1 MKNYYIWLFIAFAT
15 LFSGCKEKYSPKPK
29 GYYRIDFPVK
39 EYVSYQGNC
48 AFRFEHPKRS
58 IIDTKSKSLR
68 EKCWFNLHYPQYNCT
83 IHLSYFDIQGD
94 TLYNFIEEARTL
106 AMKHIVKANQI
117 KETEIAN
124 DQKNVYGVIY
134 DFEGETATNLQFFL
148 TDNSNHFIRGAM
160 YYNLVPQPDSLEPVT
175 SYIKADLHHFIES
188 FSWR

>member
-1 MKNYYIWLFIAFAT
+1 MKNHYIWLFIVFAT
-15 LFSGCKEKYSPKPK
+15 LFSGCKENYSPKPK

-117 KETEIAN
+117 KETEIARSN
-124 DQKNVYGVIY
+124 KDQIQLELPGQQQKQNVGSKQNN
-134 DFEGETATNLQFFL
+134 GNCQHQETTEIAWSQ
-148 TDNSNHFIRGAM
+148 NSAM
-160 YYNLVPQPDSLEPVT
+160 RCLLALLCSALLCLL
-175 SYIKADLHHFIES
+175 SSACLALLA
-188 FSWR
+188 